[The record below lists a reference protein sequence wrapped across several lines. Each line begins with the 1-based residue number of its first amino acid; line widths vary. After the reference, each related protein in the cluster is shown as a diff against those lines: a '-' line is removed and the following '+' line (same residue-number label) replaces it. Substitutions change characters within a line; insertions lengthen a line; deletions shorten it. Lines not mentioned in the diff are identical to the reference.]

1 MALAQTL
8 RTLRKAMVVDE
19 ADDGLSE
26 SVRRSLAATVYARP
40 TSLALGALTG
50 VFATAIAAYITSL
63 PILAYGYILL
73 CLIALGRATAAY
85 GLASG
90 HAGRS
95 TRMLEVI
102 YEIGA
107 LSYALVLGTIAAITM
122 LYEVH
127 RAVEVLMV
135 SSALGYGIGI
145 CARNA
150 GRPALAM
157 GQLVLV
163 CAPIMASCLAMGS
176 LVYFVLFVNILL
188 LLPAMASI
196 TFNVFMV
203 LRDSITS
210 AKTNAQL
217 AAQMQD
223 LARTDVVTGLA
234 NRAGL
239 NHAMTEKMKAIADDA
254 QLALIWLD
262 LDKFKEVNDLLG
274 HPVGDEVLRKV
285 ADRLLDVCPPDAQ
298 ANSAVVARFGGDEFI
313 IFTPIENRQHAEQ
326 IASEI
331 HAEIMRPMRIGAERI
346 EVRTSIGVA
355 ITPDEGRDIDT
366 LMQCADQALYHAKS
380 AGRAQTC
387 FFAPSMTR
395 DLVRRREVEEE
406 LRAAILADQL
416 SVFFQPIID
425 LETGKIRC
433 FEALVRW
440 FHPEK
445 GQVPP
450 DEFIPIAEE
459 SGLILTLG
467 NWITVQAAKAAA
479 QWPDDVSI
487 AVNLSPMQIRAP
499 GATLG
504 IINALRAAKLDPS
517 RLILEVTESL
527 FLEDDAATTDFI
539 EDLSARG
546 VRFAL
551 DDFGTGYSSLG
562 YIHRYPFSKI
572 KIDRSFVS
580 GDNAGVKSR
589 AIIRAV
595 AEMGK
600 QLDMEIVAE
609 GLETAGQIEWIKQAG
624 CTMGQGYHFSPAAP
638 ADQAEI
644 LLAQDRGQEFGQS
657 EFETALKQL
666 RA

>member
-8 RTLRKAMVVDE
+8 RKLRKAVARDPGD
-19 ADDGLSE
+19 AALSAN
-26 SVRRSLAATVYARP
+26 VRRALVATLYAQP
-40 TSLALGALTG
+40 TSLALGAASG
-50 VFATAIAAYITSL
+50 VFATAVAAYIANL
-63 PILAYGYILL
+63 PILNYGCILL
-73 CLIALGRATAAY
+73 SLIAIARTMAAF
-85 GLASG
+85 GLASDQ
-90 HAGRS
+90 AARS
-95 TRMLEVI
+95 TRQLEVI

-107 LSYALVLGTIAAITM
+107 LSYALVMGTIAAITM

-135 SSALGYGIGI
+135 SCALGYGIGL

-150 GRPALAM
+150 GRPAIALR
-157 GQLVLV
+157 QLFIV
-163 CAPIMASCLAMGS
+163 CAPIMAACLIMGS
-176 LVYFVLFVNILL
+176 AAYFVLFVNILL
-188 LLPAMASI
+188 LFPAMTSI
-196 TFNVFMV
+196 TINMFTV
-203 LRDSITS
+203 LRDSFAS
-210 AKTNAQL
+210 AQSSDQM
-217 AAQMQD
+217 AAEMQV

-239 NHAMTEKMKAIADDA
+239 NHAMAATMMAIDDDA

-274 HPVGDEVLRKV
+274 HPVGDEVLREV
-285 ADRLLDVCPPDAQ
+285 ASRLLDVCAPEESD
-298 ANSAVVARFGGDEFI
+298 NCAVVARFGGDEFI
-313 IFTPIENRQHAEQ
+313 IFTYINDRQHAVQ

-346 EVRTSIGVA
+346 EVRASIGVA
-355 ITPDEGRDIDT
+355 ITPDHGRDIDV
-366 LMQCADQALYHAKS
+366 LMQCSDQALYHAKS
-380 AGRAQTC
+380 AGRARTC
-387 FFAPSMTR
+387 FFTPAMTQ
-395 DLVRRREVEEE
+395 DLARRREVEEE
-406 LRAAILADQL
+406 LRAAILAGQL

-425 LETGKIRC
+425 LETGKIHC

-440 FHPEK
+440 FHPKK

-504 IINALRAAKLDPS
+504 IINALRTANLDPS

-539 EDLSARG
+539 EDLTARG

-580 GDNAGVKSR
+580 GDNVGEKSR

-609 GLETAGQIEWIKQAG
+609 GLETADQIEWIKRSG
-624 CTMGQGYHFSPAAP
+624 CTLGQGYYFSPAVP
-638 ADQAEI
+638 SDQAAI
-644 LLAQDRGQEFGQS
+644 LLAQDRGQDPEQK
-657 EFETALKQL
+657 AL
-666 RA
+666 